1 MFVGLDKLTPRDD
14 SISKSSKR
22 AESHQSNIASR
33 IKETV
38 MTSFLKG
45 KNEENCARGDIENQE
60 VKNVLKIGQRVVTF
74 IKNDRLVRGTVRYIG
89 KDRDRNGKLFSIVGL
104 ELVS

>member
-14 SISKSSKR
+14 SVSKSSKR
-22 AESHQSNIASR
+22 AESHSSNLASR

-38 MTSFLKG
+38 MPSFLKG
-45 KNEENCARGDIENQE
+45 RNEENCAQGDTEKLLRID
-60 VKNVLKIGQRVVTF
+60 QRVVTF
-74 IKNDRLVRGTVRYIG
+74 LENNRPVRGCVRYIG
-89 KDRDRNGKLFSIVGL
+89 KDIDRNGKMMKTVGL

>member
-14 SISKSSKR
+14 SKSTKKG
-22 AESHQSNIASR
+22 ESHQSNIASR

-38 MTSFLKG
+38 LPSFLKG
-45 KNEENCARGDIENQE
+45 KNEENCAQSDTE
-60 VKNVLKIGQRVVTF
+60 KLLKIYQRVVTF
-74 IKNDRLVRGTVRYIG
+74 LENNRPVRGCVRYIE
-89 KDRDRNGKLFSIVGL
+89 KDIGWNGKTRTTVGL